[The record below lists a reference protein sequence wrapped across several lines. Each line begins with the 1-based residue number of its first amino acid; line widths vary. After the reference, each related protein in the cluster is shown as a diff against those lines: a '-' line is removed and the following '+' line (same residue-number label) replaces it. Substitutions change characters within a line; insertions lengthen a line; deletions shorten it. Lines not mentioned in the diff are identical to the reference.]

1 LRTKLV
7 FSLWVVIILACGV
20 LTGVRVWPYKGH
32 LTGISVNSAVA
43 ASKTSTT
50 GKFTNS
56 FDLGNCT
63 FSSTGNNRYFI
74 LKPGYQSVFT
84 GVDEGKDVKLTIT
97 VLNKTNMVNGTETRI
112 VEEKAVNNKT
122 GELYEVSR
130 NYFAICK
137 ENNSVFY
144 FGEDVDWYKD
154 GNVAN
159 HTGTWHHGVNN
170 AKAGLIMPGI
180 ALIGSRY
187 YQETAPDVAIDRG
200 EIVSISETVKTPA
213 GTFVNCLQEQNSDP
227 LDPGDT
233 AFKYYAPGVGLVRDD
248 MLNLVSY
255 SHGSN

>member
-1 LRTKLV
+1 MALV
-7 FSLWVVIILACGV
+7 FSLSLVIILICGV
-20 LTGVRVWPYKGH
+20 LTAGGVWSYKGH
-32 LTGISVNSAVA
+32 LVGMMVKYAMA
-43 ASKTSTT
+43 ASKTSNLR
-50 GKFTNS
+50 KFTNS

-63 FSSTGNNRYFI
+63 FSSMGSNSYFI

-97 VLNKTNMVNGTETRI
+97 VLNKTNMVNGTETRV

-144 FGEDVDWYKD
+144 FGEDVDWYKN
-154 GNVAN
+154 GNIAN
-159 HTGTWHHGVNN
+159 HSGTWHHGLNN

-200 EIVSISETVKTPA
+200 EIVSINETVKTPA
-213 GTFVNCLQEQNSDP
+213 GTFVNCLKEQNSDP

-233 AFKYYAPGVGLVRDD
+233 AFKYYAPGIGLVRDD
-248 MLNLVSY
+248 MLNLVSH
-255 SHGSN
+255 SHLK